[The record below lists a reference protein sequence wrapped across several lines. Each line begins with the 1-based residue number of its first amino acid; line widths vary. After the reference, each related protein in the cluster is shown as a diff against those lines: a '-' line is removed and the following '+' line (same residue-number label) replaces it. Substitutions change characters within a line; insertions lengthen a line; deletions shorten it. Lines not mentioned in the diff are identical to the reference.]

1 MVWDEIKYWKKYQ
14 DSERG
19 IVLMPLLTTFLCC
32 VLLQVESTKT
42 TLDSLNQRERSP
54 LVRER
59 PRLTLANRHN
69 TTDNLTTYGSL
80 GRSPTTPGADCKPK
94 SILKKSNSNL
104 ESSSVGYVNEEH
116 PDSPSS
122 SGTVVWDEEEG
133 DRGNGNQHLKP
144 PLLHTFSYIPAFP
157 YEQDTAL

>member
-1 MVWDEIKYWKKYQ
+1 
-14 DSERG
+14 
-19 IVLMPLLTTFLCC
+19 MPLLRVSKGITTTSIYYALS
-32 VLLQVESTKT
+32 QVESTKT

-69 TTDNLTTYGSL
+69 TTDNLTCYGSL

-116 PDSPSS
+116 TGSPSS
-122 SGTVVWDEEEG
+122 SGTVVGDEEEG
-133 DRGNGNQHLKP
+133 EGGEDGGQLLKP
-144 PLLHTFSYIPAFP
+144 PLLHSFNYTPSFT

>member
-1 MVWDEIKYWKKYQ
+1 MCLSKTSITHD
-14 DSERG
+14 
-19 IVLMPLLTTFLCC
+19 LPHC
-32 VLLQVESTKT
+32 VFQVESTKT

-104 ESSSVGYVNEEH
+104 ESSSVGYVNEEAAG
-116 PDSPSS
+116 SPSS
-122 SGTVVWDEEEG
+122 SRAVMGDEEEG
-133 DRGNGNQHLKP
+133 DEGDQLLKP
-144 PLLHTFSYIPAFP
+144 PLLHSFSYTPTFT

>member
-1 MVWDEIKYWKKYQ
+1 MNQLHHILQQKNEHQ
-14 DSERG
+14 LS
-19 IVLMPLLTTFLCC
+19 FLSPSP
-32 VLLQVESTKT
+32 QVESTKT

-116 PDSPSS
+116 QGSSSS
-122 SGTVVWDEEEG
+122 SGTVVGDEEESG
-133 DRGNGNQHLKP
+133 EDEGEGAEEGGQLLKP
-144 PLLHTFSYIPAFP
+144 PLLHSFSYTPTFT